1 MPLPRLALL
10 AVVALGSPVLAPPIW
25 AQTVEGDALPVLS
38 IAELGEVLQF
48 DSLFDVL
55 RDEGLAHADDLA
67 DRMLPGGAGLGW
79 DRAVDQIYDLR
90 RVRAAFNMALRAEL
104 AKTPQ
109 HAAEIRA
116 FFGSDLG
123 QRVIGLEIEARRAFL
138 DITVEEAARVAADT
152 PETARDPKWRQIQ
165 RLIEAGDLV
174 EMNVAGGLS
183 GSLAFMQGLQDS
195 GAYGFTLPMDKLTTD
210 VWGQEAQLR
219 ADTSSWLKAYFGLAY
234 APLTETELETYVAFM
249 ESPAGR
255 HYSAA
260 LFLALDASF
269 RRISHD
275 LGAAVGEAMQARDI

>member
-10 AVVALGSPVLAPPIW
+10 ALVVFGSPVFAPPSV
-25 AQTVEGDALPVLS
+25 AQTVEGDTLPVLS

-55 RDEGLAHADDLA
+55 REEGLAQAGDLA
-67 DRMLPGGAGLGW
+67 DQMLPGGAGLGW
-79 DRAVDQIYDLR
+79 DRVVDQIYDLR
-90 RVRAAFNMALRAEL
+90 RVRATFNMALRTEL

-109 HAAEIRA
+109 HAAEIRT
-116 FFGSDLG
+116 FFASDLG
-123 QRVIGLEIEARRAFL
+123 RRVIGLEIEARRAFL
-138 DITVEEAARVAADT
+138 DIATEEAARVASDT

-249 ESPAGR
+249 ESPAGQ

-260 LFLALDASF
+260 LFLALDSSF

-275 LGAAVGEAMQARDI
+275 LGAAVGDAMQARDI